1 VVKGRGTLSF
11 CFCFHNFCD
20 WSFRFLTTNQ
30 KKVIIGD
37 FSWKMGLHD
46 HVIHTCILTGCALL
60 IGFTI
65 YRRQQKTITQKEKKI
80 VVVFSGKRKSGKD
93 YITVIYILC
102 FSKILLKLRP
112 DLIFSAQ

>member
-1 VVKGRGTLSF
+1 LCPSSSLSF